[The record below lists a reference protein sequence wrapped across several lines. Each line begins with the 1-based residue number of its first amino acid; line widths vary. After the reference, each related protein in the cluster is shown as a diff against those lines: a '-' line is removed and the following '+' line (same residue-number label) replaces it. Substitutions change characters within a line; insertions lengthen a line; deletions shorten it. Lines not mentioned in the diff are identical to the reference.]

1 MSTIQPD
8 QLASEIMKVLD
19 DFKEATDD
27 VVESAIIQSG
37 DNAVEEL
44 QAAHPDGSGQYG
56 SWAKYNSGWTRTKL
70 TSEGQKYSSTVHNAK
85 LYQLTHL
92 LEKGHAIKAG
102 GRQVGN
108 ARAFE
113 HIAPIA
119 EKSENE
125 LVSKIIKGMR

>member
-1 MSTIQPD
+1 MSTISPD
-8 QLASEIMKVLD
+8 QFASEIMKVLD

-70 TSEGQKYSSTVHNAK
+70 TNDGKKFISIVHNSK
-85 LYQLTHL
+85 KYQLAHL
-92 LEKGHAIKAG
+92 LEKGHALKAG

-108 ARAFE
+108 AKAFE

-119 EKSENE
+119 EKAETKMFS
-125 LVSKIIKGMR
+125 LIIKGMK